1 LPYGGVDLTSIA
13 MRNDL
18 RQRIESEL
26 SLALESGLATEEVL
40 AEAAGLLSEAES
52 LVSRLSD
59 DRRPRRRPKRKR
71 RKD

>member
-1 LPYGGVDLTSIA
+1 

-26 SLALESGLATEEVL
+26 SLALESALATEEVL